1 MQIKLNKSGKPII
14 AKPELPKPAAVN
26 SENRTAASVQ
36 MEELKPEAAKS
47 EELKKDTAQTLSKPA
62 EVIQPKSPKP
72 MGVRIEDTLKK
83 FIGQQIRVYMAD
95 HEYVSGRLDIVEDG
109 WVKLCNGR
117 SAGSDYYF
125 DEDIINTSNI
135 VRVRVSVSVEKSDY
149 VDFMNGMNK

>member
-26 SENRTAASVQ
+26 SENKTAAAVH
-36 MEELKPEAAKS
+36 MDELKPETAKF
-47 EELKKDTAQTLSKPA
+47 EELKKDTAQTPQKPVEA
-62 EVIQPKSPKP
+62 VPPKSPKP
-72 MGVRIEDTLKK
+72 MGIRIEDTLKK

-95 HEYVSGRLDIVEDG
+95 HEYVSGRLDLVEDG
-109 WVKLCNGR
+109 WIKLCNAR

-125 DEDIINTSNI
+125 DEDVINTSNI
-135 VRVRVSVSVEKSDY
+135 VRVRVSVTVEKSDY

>member
-14 AKPELPKPAAVN
+14 AKPELPKPTAVN

-47 EELKKDTAQTLSKPA
+47 EELKKDTAQTLSKSA

-72 MGVRIEDTLKK
+72 MRVRIEDTLKK